1 MGVARRQRQCGY
13 VVPTGVPTD
22 AVGGARHVVSV
33 MVQQMERCAFQR
45 VYHLWVHIWSSH
57 VGCTTQGTLC
67 GKKEGTR
74 GSS

>member
-1 MGVARRQRQCGY
+1 MAHRQRQVGY

-33 MVQQMERCAFQR
+33 MVQRMERCAFQM
-45 VYHLWVHIWSSH
+45 VYHWLVHIWSSR
-57 VGCTTQGTLC
+57 VGCTAQGTFV